1 MKKLLLIFLLLSVCI
16 FASGCI
22 SGSEEDH
29 VKDIVREYYSAYNNR
44 DPDTVVDLFSQ
55 ELIDNNGGKDTIAA
69 NLGNVFALA
78 DETELELK
86 IVRFLNIRFL
96 NEVAFVNF
104 DVRLTDFERNEES
117 NLTFKLVKEEGNWKI
132 LEIIEE

>member
-1 MKKLLLIFLLLSVCI
+1 MKRLLLIFLLLSVCI

-44 DPDTVVDLFSQ
+44 DSDTIVDLFSQ
-55 ELIDNNGGKDTIAA
+55 ELIEGNGGKETIVS
-69 NLGNVFALA
+69 NLGNVFVLA
-78 DETELELK
+78 DETDLELK

-104 DVRLTDFERNEES
+104 DVRITDIERNVES
-117 NLTFKLVKEEGNWKI
+117 NLTFKLVKEDGNWKI
-132 LEIIEE
+132 LEMIEE